1 MIIIYEPASKAVL
14 RHDQITQDAI
24 DANFIAAGENYDPVI
39 YHPTEDKAA
48 LYVRITE
55 AIYYQEMP
63 IKALDFSI
71 FFSAQELAKAL
82 PELPADWISES
93 LNQ

>member
-1 MIIIYEPASKAVL
+1 MIIIYEPASKAVI

-24 DANFIAAGENYDPVI
+24 EANFIAAGENYNPVV

-48 LYVRITE
+48 LQVVITE
-55 AIYYQEMP
+55 AIYYQDLP

-93 LNQ
+93 INE